1 MTGAREELRI
11 ARVADDN
18 VEEFN
23 RNYGGLRCNTQ

>member
-11 ARVADDN
+11 VRVADDN

-23 RNYGGLRCNTQ
+23 RNYGGLGYNTQ